1 MGEGRGGD
9 RPKIDLSMLLL
20 RVISRSAA
28 ALSAACAKCGRNSNP
43 LPFPFN
49 FLRRGR
55 STSYD
60 QPAVAAGLQ
69 KRETTAP
76 HGKLYRRAPPFASK
90 SISFYSFEEG
100 TAIIAQL
107 PLSRLASWDECA
119 SRQCA
124 SNEKADVSFILYI
137 CVILKSKFYLIN

>member
-1 MGEGRGGD
+1 MGEGRRG
-9 RPKIDLSMLLL
+9 PKIDLSMLLL
-20 RVISRSAA
+20 RVISRGAA

-60 QPAVAAGLQ
+60 RPAVAAGLQ

-100 TAIIAQL
+100 TAIIWRSC
-107 PLSRLASWDECA
+107 LSRD
-119 SRQCA
+119 SRRMRFA
-124 SNEKADVSFILYI
+124 TAR
-137 CVILKSKFYLIN
+137 